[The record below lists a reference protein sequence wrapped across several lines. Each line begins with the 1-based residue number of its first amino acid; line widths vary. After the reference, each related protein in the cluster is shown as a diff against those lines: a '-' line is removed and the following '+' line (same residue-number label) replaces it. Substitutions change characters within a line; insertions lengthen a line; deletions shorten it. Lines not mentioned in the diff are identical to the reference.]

1 MWHSSPPLA
10 ATAPLL
16 PPCWPGSS
24 CPAASLRCQPRC
36 LTCRPTPHWPP
47 PLWRMLSHKSNL
59 VSCSS
64 KKSRTNFYLSY
75 CFASQCIYF
84 PLWSKCWWNC
94 IFHFYSSSDPC
105 LATDCKYSNKF
116 HFHCLF
122 GNCKYVCK
130 TSGKAESH
138 CLDHINP
145 NNNLVNIRDQFSYY
159 SLQCLCPNQV
169 SVWLDKSARSW
180 ITYCHLPEISK
191 HEVCYLL
198 EQCLR
203 LFDSRLSQPLFSV
216 FHLCWKRQSTHPSNA
231 CLYVNDVILTAAF
244 SSQKRPI

>member
-1 MWHSSPPLA
+1 MWHISAPLV

-24 CPAASLRCQPRC
+24 WPAASLRCQPRC
-36 LTCRPTPHWPP
+36 PTCRPTLLWLPP
-47 PLWRMLSHKSNL
+47 RWRMRSHKLNL
-59 VSCSS
+59 VSYSS
-64 KKSRTNFYLSY
+64 KKSRKHSD
-75 CFASQCIYF
+75 FALQCIYF
-84 PLWSKCWWNC
+84 PFWSKHWFIC
-94 IFHFYSSSDPC
+94 IFHFYLSSDPC

-169 SVWLDKSARSW
+169 SVQLDNSARSW
-180 ITYCHLPEISK
+180 ITYCHFTEISK

-203 LFDSRLSQPLFSV
+203 LFDSRLSQPLLSV
-216 FHLCWKRQSTHPSNA
+216 FHLCRKRQSTHPSNA